1 MKPLLLAMLAPFI
14 MHADWSAVRET
25 PPGSRITVV
34 LENGKYEQGR
44 LNAVL
49 ADAVEIDTNDGPRSF
64 QVEEVRRVYVREK
77 ASRWKGA
84 MVGALVGFG
93 VGFAIG
99 APSAGY
105 LTDRNNPP
113 LSTRLGMGAGL
124 GMFGAGI
131 GAPIGALG
139 GGTKNVTIYRGERK
153 KP

>member
-1 MKPLLLAMLAPFI
+1 MKLLILLIVAPFI
-14 MHADWSAVRET
+14 MHADWSALRQ
-25 PPGSRITVV
+25 PPAGSRVTVV

-44 LNAVL
+44 MKAVS
-49 ADAVEIDTNDGPRSF
+49 AEAVEIDTKRGLRSF
-64 QVEEVRRVYVREK
+64 KVAEVRRVYVREK

-93 VGFAIG
+93 IGFAIG

-105 LTDRNNPP
+105 LTDRNDPP
-113 LSTRLGMGAGL
+113 VTTRLGMGAGL

-131 GAPIGALG
+131 GAPLGALAG
-139 GGTKNVTIYRGERK
+139 GSKNVTIYRAESK